1 MDVVNTWEIRTAKIV
16 CILITGMSAVMFIME
31 LPNPKDELLDNV
43 LVKCGILLMFISTV
57 IGFFRISVRSY
68 NKYILI
74 IACGMFLGFNIM
86 VLGHQLNMFRMPSE
100 QILGPGRTLEH
111 IFIVF
116 PFFALLSLFIFRLWA
131 VFLWLALSLIQPV
144 KDYFIFTR
152 LEQVYFTSDAQ
163 LLANDGNAVSE
174 GRFFDYVTLYSLY
187 LVAIASVAFYTR
199 WVLKSTV
206 ELEKSRANYS
216 RYFSPDVRDEIESST
231 NNANE
236 KSSRD
241 LTVAVMFTDIVG
253 FTKLSEKMQPKEVLE
268 LLSEYQT
275 LMVDAIF
282 QHKGTVDKF
291 IGDAVMANFGTPKS
305 HGNDA
310 QNAFDCA
317 LLMNKKLSD
326 WNIDRDRKGLVTIQ
340 HRIGI
345 HYGPCV
351 AGNMGSKQRVEFAV
365 IGDVVN
371 VASRICDACKEFD
384 TNFLISS
391 DLEKKVTHKEDNE
404 RVSNY
409 KIRGRKDTI
418 DLVKIY

>member
-57 IGFFRISVRSY
+57 IGFFRISVKSY

-86 VLGHQLNMFRMPSE
+86 VLGHQLNMFRIPGE

-174 GRFFDYVTLYSLY
+174 GRFFDYVTIYSLY

-231 NNANE
+231 SNANE

-326 WNIDRDRKGLVTIQ
+326 WNIEREKKGLVKIE

-351 AGNMGSKQRVEFAV
+351 AGNMGSEQRVEFAV

-371 VASRICDACKEFD
+371 VAIRICDACKEFD
-384 TNFLISS
+384 TNFLVSL

>member
-57 IGFFRISVRSY
+57 IGFFRISVKSY

-317 LLMNKKLSD
+317 LMMNKKLSD
-326 WNIDRDRKGLVTIQ
+326 WNIDRDRKGLVTIE

-351 AGNMGSKQRVEFAV
+351 AGNMGSEQRVEFAV

-404 RVSNY
+404 RVSSY

>member
-16 CILITGMSAVMFIME
+16 CMLINGMSAFMFIME

-43 LVKCGILLMFISTV
+43 LVKCGIMLMFIATFV
-57 IGFFRISVRSY
+57 GFFRISVKTY

-74 IACGMFLGFNIM
+74 IACGIFLGFNIM
-86 VLGHQLNMFRMPSE
+86 VLGHQLNMFRMPGD

-187 LVAIASVAFYTR
+187 LVAIASVAFYNR
-199 WVLKSTV
+199 WVLRSTV

-317 LLMNKKLSD
+317 LLMNKKLSN
-326 WNIDRDRKGLVTIQ
+326 WNIERDKKGLVKIE

-351 AGNMGSKQRVEFAV
+351 AGNMGSEQRVEFAV

-384 TNFLISS
+384 TNFLVSL

>member
-16 CILITGMSAVMFIME
+16 CMLINGMSAFMFIME

-43 LVKCGILLMFISTV
+43 LVKCGILLMFIATFV
-57 IGFFRISVRSY
+57 GFFRISVKTY

-74 IACGMFLGFNIM
+74 IACGIFLGFNIM
-86 VLGHQLNMFRMPSE
+86 VLGHQLNMFRMPGD

-187 LVAIASVAFYTR
+187 LVAIASVAFYNR
-199 WVLKSTV
+199 WVLRSTV

-216 RYFSPDVRDEIESST
+216 RYFSPDVREEIESST
-231 NNANE
+231 KNANE

-326 WNIDRDRKGLVTIQ
+326 WNIEREKKGLVKIE

-351 AGNMGSKQRVEFAV
+351 AGNMGSEQRVEFAV

-384 TNFLISS
+384 TNFLVSL

>member
-57 IGFFRISVRSY
+57 IGFFRISVKSY

-326 WNIDRDRKGLVTIQ
+326 WNIEREKKGLVKIE

-351 AGNMGSKQRVEFAV
+351 AGNMGSEQRVEFAV

-384 TNFLISS
+384 TNFLVSL

>member
-57 IGFFRISVRSY
+57 IGFFRISVKSY

-231 NNANE
+231 SNANE

-326 WNIDRDRKGLVTIQ
+326 WNIEREKKGLVKIE

-351 AGNMGSKQRVEFAV
+351 AGNMGSEQRVEFAV

-384 TNFLISS
+384 ANFLVSL

>member
-57 IGFFRISVRSY
+57 IGFFRISVKSY

-326 WNIDRDRKGLVTIQ
+326 WNIERDRKGLVKIE

-351 AGNMGSKQRVEFAV
+351 AGNMGSEQRVEFAV

-384 TNFLISS
+384 TNFLVSL

>member
-1 MDVVNTWEIRTAKIV
+1 MDVVNTWEIRTAKII
-16 CILITGMSAVMFIME
+16 CILGMLMSGFFFIGG
-31 LPNPKDELLDNV
+31 LFNPKEAFVDELL
-43 LVKCGILLMFISTV
+43 LKGGPLLMFISV
-57 IGFFRISVRSY
+57 AIGFFRINIKNY

-74 IACGMFLGFNIM
+74 IAPGTFLGFNIM
-86 VLGHQLNMFRMPSE
+86 ILGLQLDMLRLPDG
-100 QILGPGRTLEH
+100 QILAPGRNLEH

-116 PFFALLSLFIFRLWA
+116 PLFALLSLFIFRLWA
-131 VFLWLALSLIQPV
+131 VLLWLALCLIQPV
-144 KDYFIFTR
+144 KDYLIFTR
-152 LEQVYFTSDAQ
+152 LDQVYFTTEKQ
-163 LLANDGNAVSE
+163 LLATDGNAVSQAIF
-174 GRFFDYVTLYSLY
+174 RDYITIYSLF
-187 LVAIASVAFYTR
+187 LVTIASVAFFNR
-199 WVLKSTV
+199 WVLRNTV

-231 NNANE
+231 KNANE

-317 LLMNKKLSD
+317 LVMNEKLSD
-326 WNIDRDRKGLVTIQ
+326 WNGERDKNGLVKIE

-351 AGNMGSKQRVEFAV
+351 AGNMGSEQRVEFAV

-384 TNFLISS
+384 TNFLVSS

-404 RVSNY
+404 TVSNY

>member
-57 IGFFRISVRSY
+57 IGFFRISVKSY

-326 WNIDRDRKGLVTIQ
+326 WNIEREKKGLGKIE

-351 AGNMGSKQRVEFAV
+351 AGNMGSEQRVEFAV

-384 TNFLISS
+384 TNFLVSL

-404 RVSNY
+404 RVSSY

>member
-57 IGFFRISVRSY
+57 IGFFRISVKSY

-231 NNANE
+231 DNANE

-326 WNIDRDRKGLVTIQ
+326 WNIDREKKGLVKIE

-351 AGNMGSKQRVEFAV
+351 AGNMGSEQRVEFAV

-384 TNFLISS
+384 TNFLVSL

>member
-57 IGFFRISVRSY
+57 IGFFRISVKSY

-144 KDYFIFTR
+144 QDYFIFTR

-317 LLMNKKLSD
+317 LMMNKKLSD
-326 WNIDRDRKGLVTIQ
+326 WNIEREKKGLGKIE

-351 AGNMGSKQRVEFAV
+351 AGNMGSEQRVEFAV

-384 TNFLISS
+384 TNFLVSL

>member
-57 IGFFRISVRSY
+57 IGFFRISVKSY

-326 WNIDRDRKGLVTIQ
+326 WNIEREKKGLVKIE

-351 AGNMGSKQRVEFAV
+351 AGNMGSEQRVEFAV

-384 TNFLISS
+384 TNFLVSL

-418 DLVKIY
+418 DLVKIC